1 MIHQAGLDLTSTRGV
16 QAQETTGLNI
26 PWRYPHKANNSSPKY
41 HTLDTLSNQ
50 CDNLSY
56 MDAMTTRSC
65 DSHVTKNVYSPWW
78 KCEPDT
84 DLSDQLS
91 LSDCNASISQTTC
104 KIRTTL
110 EALMRLG
117 GLLPAADGGG
127 GLLPAGGQGGLLP
140 AADGGGGLLPAG
152 GQGGLLPAADGGGDL
167 YGLAWQEKESRFEN
181 PVFCTESRNAYRVM
195 ADMHYTGNL

>member
-65 DSHVTKNVYSPWW
+65 DNHVTKNVYSPWW

-117 GLLPAADGGG
+117 QG

-140 AADGGGGLLPAG
+140 AGGQGGLLPAG
-152 GQGGLLPAADGGGDL
+152 GQGGL

-181 PVFCTESRNAYRVM
+181 PVFCTESCNAYRVM